1 MATFDEIIRRY
12 RLDSVELTTWV
23 ERRWVRPK
31 ETKAGLQFDDV
42 DRARIELIRELHR
55 DLMVDDDSLDLVLS
69 LLDQLYA
76 TRQMLRTV
84 EEAIEQLPEPLRAEI
99 HQRLKSRDN

>member
-42 DRARIELIRELHR
+42 DRARIELN
-55 DLMVDDDSLDLVLS
+55 S
-69 LLDQLYA
+69 
-76 TRQMLRTV
+76 
-84 EEAIEQLPEPLRAEI
+84 
-99 HQRLKSRDN
+99 